1 MIHKLEEIES
11 FQNYQ
16 NEFETDKAMLL
27 LTSKFNA
34 IRTPSIHENILIE
47 KEGVKKNQEILAEL
61 AIGQV
66 RKGIVRK
73 ITHYGAFVDIGGLD
87 GLLRIADMSWCKIS
101 HPSEMLAVN
110 DKIEVKILD
119 VDRESGKVALGLRQK
134 YEGAATHAGEKHAVG
149 SRACG
154 QVINIMPYG
163 MFVKLESGV
172 KGLVHNSEMSWTR
185 YITNPLEMVNIGDTV
200 GVVVIKREEGKI
212 GFSMKQTHANPWPI
226 IKEKY
231 PPRAKIMGRVRELT
245 EYNAII
251 EIEAGV
257 DGYLHTSDMSWTKK
271 ISNPSEIVKKG
282 DEIEV
287 VVLSVDCEKM
297 KIFLGIKQLTE
308 DPWEIIKDKFT
319 VGDVVKG
326 KVNSLANFG
335 AFIEISNGIEGLLH
349 VSELSNKKAKKPA
362 EVLKVG
368 DVLNVKIIRLDTE
381 ARRLGLSLKALRG
394 NAEKKSV
401 LLLIKD
407 TVKGLFT
414 MNR

>member
-1 MIHKLEEIES
+1 
-11 FQNYQ
+11 
-16 NEFETDKAMLL
+16 
-27 LTSKFNA
+27 
-34 IRTPSIHENILIE
+34 
-47 KEGVKKNQEILAEL
+47 
-61 AIGQV
+61 
-66 RKGIVRK
+66 
-73 ITHYGAFVDIGGLD
+73 
-87 GLLRIADMSWCKIS
+87 
-101 HPSEMLAVN
+101 MLAVN
-110 DKIEVKILD
+110 DEIEVKILD

-134 YEGAATHAGEKHAVG
+134 YEGAITRAGEKHPVG

-163 MFVKLESGV
+163 VFVKLESGV

-200 GVVVIKREEGKI
+200 GVVVIKKEEGKI

-231 PPRAKIMGRVRELT
+231 PPRATIMGRVRELT

-297 KIFLGIKQLTE
+297 KISLGIKQLTE

-319 VGDVVKG
+319 VGDVVNG

-335 AFIEISNGIEGLLH
+335 AFIEISNGVEGLLH

>member
-1 MIHKLEEIES
+1 
-11 FQNYQ
+11 
-16 NEFETDKAMLL
+16 
-27 LTSKFNA
+27 
-34 IRTPSIHENILIE
+34 
-47 KEGVKKNQEILAEL
+47 
-61 AIGQV
+61 
-66 RKGIVRK
+66 
-73 ITHYGAFVDIGGLD
+73 
-87 GLLRIADMSWCKIS
+87 
-101 HPSEMLAVN
+101 
-110 DKIEVKILD
+110 
-119 VDRESGKVALGLRQK
+119 
-134 YEGAATHAGEKHAVG
+134 
-149 SRACG
+149 
-154 QVINIMPYG
+154 
-163 MFVKLESGV
+163 
-172 KGLVHNSEMSWTR
+172 
-185 YITNPLEMVNIGDTV
+185 MVNIGDTV
-200 GVVVIKREEGKI
+200 GVVVIKKEEGKI

-231 PPRAKIMGRVRELT
+231 PPRAKIMGRVRELM

-257 DGYLHTSDMSWTKK
+257 DGYLHISDMSWTKK

-297 KIFLGIKQLTE
+297 KISLGIKQLTE

-319 VGDVVKG
+319 VGDVVNG

-335 AFIEISNGIEGLLH
+335 AFIEISNGVEGLLH
-349 VSELSNKKAKKPA
+349 VSELSNNKAKKPA

>member
-34 IRTPSIHENILIE
+34 IRTPCIHENILIE
-47 KEGVKKNQEILAEL
+47 KEGVKKKQELLAGL
-61 AIGQV
+61 DIGQV

-73 ITHYGAFVDIGGLD
+73 ITHYGAFVDIGGFD
-87 GLLRIADMSWCKIS
+87 GLLRIADMSWCRIS
-101 HPSEMLAVN
+101 HPSEMLAIN
-110 DKIEVKILD
+110 DEIEVKILD
-119 VDRESGKVALGLRQK
+119 VDREGGKVALGLKQK
-134 YEGAATHAGEKHAVG
+134 YEGAATRAGEKHPVG
-149 SRACG
+149 SRALA

-163 MFVKLESGV
+163 VFVKLESGV

-185 YITNPLEMVNIGDTV
+185 YIANPLEMVNIGDTV
-200 GVVVIKREEGKI
+200 GVVVIKIEEGKI

-231 PPRAKIMGRVRELT
+231 PPGAKIMGRVRELT
-245 EYNAII
+245 EYNAIV

-287 VVLSVDCEKM
+287 VVLSVDCENM
-297 KIFLGIKQLTE
+297 RISLGIRQLTE
-308 DPWEIIKDKFT
+308 DLWEIIKDKFK

-326 KVNSLANFG
+326 KVNSLAKFG
-335 AFIEISNGIEGLLH
+335 AFIEISNGVEGLLH
-349 VSELSNKKAKKPA
+349 VSELSNKKVKNPA
-362 EVLKVG
+362 EVVNVG
-368 DVLNVKIIRLDTE
+368 DELNVRIVRIEPE
-381 ARRLGLSLKALRG
+381 ARRIGLSQ
-394 NAEKKSV
+394 
-401 LLLIKD
+401 
-407 TVKGLFT
+407 KGLCDEAGKKGIKVFVN
-414 MNR
+414 MIKAIFK